1 MSEHDSDLPDPRELF
16 ERMERE
22 ARESEREGSD
32 GEELPDPEELFR
44 EMEDCS
50 FASVSTFLSLVSLL
64 MHRAHGLR
72 HMSCP
77 FLH

>member
-44 EMEDCS
+44 EMERWQQ
-50 FASVSTFLSLVSLL
+50 FQLL
-64 MHRAHGLR
+64 NLKTKAKQTIM
-72 HMSCP
+72 
-77 FLH
+77 